1 MSYLVPLNFRAFDLI
16 VIKAKLF
23 VSSLTMN
30 DFFISVLLR
39 ASYEI
44 ESNIVNCRMCLVAK
58 KSKKSKEK
66 IKTQNK
72 KILETDMNKWL

>member
-1 MSYLVPLNFRAFDLI
+1 MSYLIPLNFRAFDLI
-16 VIKAKLF
+16 IIKAKLF

-58 KSKKSKEK
+58 RVRRAKRK
-66 IKTQNK
+66 
-72 KILETDMNKWL
+72 